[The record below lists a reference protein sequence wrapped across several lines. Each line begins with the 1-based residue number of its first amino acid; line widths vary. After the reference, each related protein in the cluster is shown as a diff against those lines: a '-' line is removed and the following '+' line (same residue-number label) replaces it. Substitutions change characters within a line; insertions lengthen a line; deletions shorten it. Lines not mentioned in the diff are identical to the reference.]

1 MDKPLKLFTSESSN
15 ASSLE
20 ENMDFYMPSP
30 LNVLL
35 IDVQKEFLPKIE
47 ANLTQCVNLHWE
59 KTTDLTGSKNADA
72 SGKSFNLILLVIPNE
87 EVLAQQALACAA
99 SYKSEVIIL
108 GRDTPQKVIRHAFQ
122 YGVSD
127 FIPLDA
133 PDIELI
139 TALKNIAQLLSTK
152 AELAPV
158 LAVVNG
164 KGGSGASF
172 IASSLA
178 AIAAER
184 GDMDI
189 ALLDTDL
196 HHGALAHIL
205 GVEPNYYLVDA
216 LQALDDLDEVALRSA
231 MISKGKLHLLAAAP
245 FSLLNLH
252 HDIKLENIYDLIWKC
267 RQYNDQVILD
277 YSRGPEYWNIE
288 LLRNSDI
295 LLVAQQNLIIIREVK
310 ALIQQLINHL
320 GIDKSRI
327 HILVNRY
334 DKSDSQIKL
343 NDVKHAIGIDS
354 VFVVGNDYNL
364 ASQCEDLGR
373 PITEIAKKQ
382 KMYLDLID
390 LTQKLMPYKGHEPKK
405 TKGFLSRLLGY

>member
-47 ANLTQCVNLHWE
+47 ASLTQCVNLHWE

-72 SGKSFNLILLVIPNE
+72 SGKSFNLVLLVIPNE

-184 GDMDI
+184 GDMDV

-216 LQALDDLDEVALRSA
+216 LQALDELDEVALRSA

-267 RQYNDQVILD
+267 RQFNDQVILD
-277 YSRGPEYWNIE
+277 YSRGPEHWNIE
-288 LLRNSDI
+288 LLRNADI

-320 GIDKSRI
+320 GIDKSKI

-334 DKSDSQIKL
+334 NKSDAQIKI
-343 NDVKHAIGIDS
+343 NDIKHALGIYS

-382 KMYLDLID
+382 RMYLDLID
-390 LTQKLMPYKGHEPKK
+390 LTQNLIPANGNEPKK
-405 TKGFLSRLLGY
+405 EKGFLSRLLGH

>member
-15 ASSLE
+15 ASSIE

-184 GDMDI
+184 GDMDV

-216 LQALDDLDEVALRSA
+216 LQALDELDEVALRSA

-267 RQYNDQVILD
+267 RQFNDQVILD
-277 YSRGPEYWNIE
+277 YSRGPEHWNIE
-288 LLRNSDI
+288 LLRNADI

-320 GIDKSRI
+320 GIDKSKI

-334 DKSDSQIKL
+334 NKSDAQIKI
-343 NDVKHAIGIDS
+343 NDIKHALGIDS

-382 KMYLDLID
+382 RMYLDLID
-390 LTQKLMPYKGHEPKK
+390 LTQNLIPANGNEPKK
-405 TKGFLSRLLGY
+405 EKGFLSRLLGH

>member
-1 MDKPLKLFTSESSN
+1 MEKPLKLFTSASSS

-20 ENMDFYMPSP
+20 GKMDFYMPSP

-87 EVLAQQALACAA
+87 EALAQQALACAA
-99 SYKSEVIIL
+99 GYKSEVIIL
-108 GRDTPQKVIRHAFQ
+108 GRDTPQEVIRHAFQ

-127 FIPLDA
+127 FIPMDA

-139 TALKNIAQLLSTK
+139 TALKNVAQRLSSK
-152 AELAPV
+152 AELSPV

-178 AIAAER
+178 AIAAQR
-184 GDMDI
+184 GDMDV

-252 HDIKLENIYDLIWKC
+252 NDVKLENIYDLIWKC

-288 LLRNSDI
+288 LLRNADI
-295 LLVAQQNLIIIREVK
+295 LIVVQQNLIMIREAK
-310 ALIQQLINHL
+310 ALILQLINHL
-320 GIDKSRI
+320 AIDKDRV

-334 DKSDSQIKL
+334 DRSDAQIKL
-343 NDVKHAIGIDS
+343 NDVKNAIGVDS
-354 VFVVGNDYNL
+354 VFVVENDYKL

-382 KMYLDLID
+382 RMYLDLVD
-390 LTQKLMPYKGHEPKK
+390 LTQKLIPANGSKEDKA
-405 TKGFLSRLLGY
+405 KGFWARLLG